1 MKSIVAQSAA
11 FLPILTFSTTSF
23 SLSSCRIPTRSTAGR
38 IRCPFSEMLSRRG
51 SSLDNNSRVDLCR
64 YRLEK
69 TQELLEAAKTT
80 LSLQLYE
87 TAANRSYY
95 AIFHAVR
102 ALLALEGK
110 DSKSIRASYHFSSA
124 TTSKRAYST
133 KSFPT
138 FCGTLSLCGR
148 TASTRTSTLCRAMR

>member
-1 MKSIVAQSAA
+1 M
-11 FLPILTFSTTSF
+11 
-23 SLSSCRIPTRSTAGR
+23 
-38 IRCPFSEMLSRRG
+38 
-51 SSLDNNSRVDLCR
+51 DNNSRVDLCR

-69 TQELLEAAKTT
+69 AQELLEAAKTT

-110 DSKSIRASYHFSSA
+110 DFKKHSGVISAFQRDYIKAGIFDKELSYILRDAFSLRTDSDYEDFYVVPRDAVVEQVANAERFCNEIRQYIEA
-124 TTSKRAYST
+124 K
-133 KSFPT
+133 
-138 FCGTLSLCGR
+138 
-148 TASTRTSTLCRAMR
+148 TST

>member
-1 MKSIVAQSAA
+1 M
-11 FLPILTFSTTSF
+11 
-23 SLSSCRIPTRSTAGR
+23 
-38 IRCPFSEMLSRRG
+38 
-51 SSLDNNSRVDLCR
+51 DNNSRVDLCR

-69 TQELLEAAKTT
+69 AQELLEAAKTT

-110 DSKSIRASYHFSSA
+110 DFKKHSGVISAFQRDYIKTGIFDKELSYILRDAFSLRTDSDYEDFYVVPRDAVVEQVANAERFCSEIRQYIEA
-124 TTSKRAYST
+124 K
-133 KSFPT
+133 
-138 FCGTLSLCGR
+138 
-148 TASTRTSTLCRAMR
+148 TST